1 MAHRTIR
8 FLSLGAA
15 ATVGLIISLSQ
26 SVVQAYNARTDV
38 VLDRLTNETFDA
50 MKQRAEVIARAAAQR
65 SFDRDVL
72 ISDVSVNII
81 ARNNGSEMPLMTL
94 GVSRLN
100 WQNRPDVRRWA
111 TYYKSAQALLQ
122 LPSQGDL
129 PIPNSGGFNPFPQA
143 PEPIVP
149 SPAPSAAPLPID
161 TPGVKSPQ
169 PNAAEA
175 SPRSAAGDAA
185 GKAGEATKDAAKKKK
200 SSKKQPTPAS
210 TPASAPKTN

>member
-15 ATVGLIISLSQ
+15 AVGLVLSLSQ

-50 MKQRAEVIARAAAQR
+50 MKQRAEIVARAAAQR

-72 ISDVSVNII
+72 ISDVSVNVL
-81 ARNNGSEMPLMTL
+81 ARHNGSELPLMTL

-111 TYYKSAQALLQ
+111 TYYKSAQALLN

-129 PIPNSGGFNPFPQA
+129 PIPNTGGGNFNPFPQSPNPA
-143 PEPIVP
+143 PIVP

-161 TPGVKSPQ
+161 TPGVKN
-169 PNAAEA
+169 PN
-175 SPRSAAGDAA
+175 AAGDAA
-185 GKAGEATKDAAKKKK
+185 AKAGEAAKDAAKKKK
-200 SSKKQPTPAS
+200 AAKKQPTP
-210 TPASAPKTN
+210 TPAATPTPKTN

>member
-8 FLSLGAA
+8 FLSLCAA
-15 ATVGLIISLSQ
+15 SVGLVLSLSQ
-26 SVVQAYNARTDV
+26 SVVQAYSARTDV
-38 VLDRLTNETFDA
+38 VLDRLTDETFDA
-50 MKQRAEVIARAAAQR
+50 LKQRAEVIARAAAQR

-129 PIPNSGGFNPFPQA
+129 PIPNSGGGNFNPFPQSPA
-143 PEPIVP
+143 PIV
-149 SPAPSAAPLPID
+149 PAPSAAPLPID
-161 TPGVKSPQ
+161 TPGVKPPT
-169 PNAAEA
+169 PNVEA

-185 GKAGEATKDAAKKKK
+185 AKAGEAAKDAAKKKK
-200 SSKKQPTPAS
+200 AAKKQPTPAA
-210 TPASAPKTN
+210 TPTPKAN

>member
-8 FLSLGAA
+8 FLSLCAA
-15 ATVGLIISLSQ
+15 SVGLVLSLSQ
-26 SVVQAYNARTDV
+26 SVVQAYSARTDV
-38 VLDRLTNETFDA
+38 VLDRLTNETFDGL
-50 MKQRAEVIARAAAQR
+50 KQRAEVIARAAAQR

-81 ARNNGSEMPLMTL
+81 ARHNGSEMPLITL

-129 PIPNSGGFNPFPQA
+129 PIPNSGTFNPFPN

-149 SPAPSAAPLPID
+149 APSTAPLPID
-161 TPGVKSPQ
+161 TPGVKPLT
-169 PNAAEA
+169 PNTEA

-185 GKAGEATKDAAKKKK
+185 AKAGEAAKNAAKKKK
-200 SSKKQPTPAS
+200 TSNKQPTTAA
-210 TPASAPKTN
+210 TPTPKAN

>member
-8 FLSLGAA
+8 FLSLCAA
-15 ATVGLIISLSQ
+15 SVGLVLGLSQ

-50 MKQRAEVIARAAAQR
+50 LKQRAEVIARAAAQR

-81 ARNNGSEMPLMTL
+81 ARNNGSEMPLM
-94 GVSRLN
+94 
-100 WQNRPDVRRWA
+100 NRPDVRRWA

-129 PIPNSGGFNPFPQA
+129 PIPNSGGGNFNPFPQSPNPA
-143 PEPIVP
+143 PIVP

-161 TPGVKSPQ
+161 TPGTAPK
-169 PNAAEA
+169 
-175 SPRSAAGDAA
+175 AAGDAA
-185 GKAGEATKDAAKKKK
+185 AKAGEAAKDAAKKKK
-200 SSKKQPTPAS
+200 ASKKQPTPTA
-210 TPASAPKTN
+210 TPAATPTPKTN

>member
-1 MAHRTIR
+1 MAHRTFR
-8 FLSLGAA
+8 FLSLCAA
-15 ATVGLIISLSQ
+15 SVGLVLSLSQ

-38 VLDRLTNETFDA
+38 VLDRLTDETFDA
-50 MKQRAEVIARAAAQR
+50 MKQRAEVVARAAAQR

-81 ARNNGSEMPLMTL
+81 ARHNGSELPLMTL

-111 TYYKSAQALLQ
+111 TYYKSAQLLLQ

-129 PIPNSGGFNPFPQA
+129 PIPNSGGGNFNPFPQSPNPA
-143 PEPIVP
+143 PIVP

-161 TPGVKSPQ
+161 TPGVKPPA
-169 PNAAEA
+169 PNAEA
-175 SPRSAAGDAA
+175 APRSAGDAA
-185 GKAGEATKDAAKKKK
+185 AKAGEAAKKKK
-200 SSKKQPTPAS
+200 AAKKQPTA
-210 TPASAPKTN
+210 TPAATPTPKTN

>member
-8 FLSLGAA
+8 FLSLCAA
-15 ATVGLIISLSQ
+15 SVGLVLGLSQ

-50 MKQRAEVIARAAAQR
+50 LKQRAEVIARAAAQR

-129 PIPNSGGFNPFPQA
+129 PIPNSGGGNFNPFPQSPNPA
-143 PEPIVP
+143 PIVP

-161 TPGVKSPQ
+161 TPGTAPK
-169 PNAAEA
+169 
-175 SPRSAAGDAA
+175 AAGDAA
-185 GKAGEATKDAAKKKK
+185 AKAGEAAKDAAKKKK
-200 SSKKQPTPAS
+200 ASKKQPTPTA
-210 TPASAPKTN
+210 TPAATPTPKTN